1 MSAEQPELPGLA
13 ELLGVRGDLLPAG
26 PVEKAVAAS
35 VRSAGLD
42 PSDFGAALVA
52 VSLARA
58 MDRAAGE
65 RKPAYA
71 VAAVARELREQLAR
85 LKLDPAARD
94 GGDGDDET
102 LKELLRAWTE
112 PTTG

>member
-1 MSAEQPELPGLA
+1 MTEQPELPGLITS
-13 ELLGVRGDLLPAG
+13 GRDHLPVG

-35 VRSAGLD
+35 VQAAGLD

-58 MDRAAGE
+58 MDRAGGE

-85 LKLDPAARD
+85 LKLDPASRD
-94 GGDGDDET
+94 GGDEQDEAMR
-102 LKELLRAWTE
+102 ELLKAWTE
-112 PTTG
+112 PTDA